1 MSAAALAEG
10 RVGCTLFTDL
20 ANPTSN
26 RIYERIGYVRVGTM
40 RRIGFVT
47 DEHAI

>member
-10 RVGCTLFTDL
+10 HVGCTLFTDR

-26 RIYERIGYVRVGTM
+26 AIYERIGYRRVGTM
-40 RRIGFVT
+40 ARYRTG
-47 DEHAI
+47 